1 MQRNIVIGVAIV
13 ILAGLG
19 FFLMREMADPKDVA
33 MDIVKDTS
41 PEETKSVT
49 PTEKESLLGNAL
61 EAFRSGKKMKCSVR
75 AADGSETSFSSEG
88 KKFKSVAR
96 VNGSGYATIFD
107 GTTYYSWD
115 DKTKQ
120 GVKFTEACMK
130 DFTETFTKNAPK
142 DSPIQSNPADTPEN
156 VLKDTE
162 NTSCESV
169 ATIDFSVPSDI
180 KFLDQCETMKQT
192 QELLKN
198 MKGAGTPDLSKMD
211 IPGYFSE

>member
-1 MQRNIVIGVAIV
+1 MQRNIVIGVAV
-13 ILAGLG
+13 VVLAGMG
-19 FFLMREMADPKDVA
+19 FFLMKGAGDSKEVPLDGSRGTSSEEMKPSIPA
-33 MDIVKDTS
+33 
-41 PEETKSVT
+41 
-49 PTEKESLLGNAL
+49 EKESLLGNAL
-61 EAFRSGKKMKCSVR
+61 EAFKSGKKMKCSVR

-88 KKFKSVAR
+88 KKFKSVAM
-96 VNGSGYATIFD
+96 VNGSRYATIFD

-130 DFTETFTKNAPK
+130 DFTETFAKNAPK

-156 VLKDTE
+156 VLKDTA
-162 NTSCESV
+162 NTSCELV

-198 MKGAGTPDLSKMD
+198 MKGAGVPDLSNMN
-211 IPGYFSE
+211 IPGYSAQ

>member
-1 MQRNIVIGVAIV
+1 MQRNIVIGVAV
-13 ILAGLG
+13 VVLAGTG
-19 FFLMREMADPKDVA
+19 FFLMRGTADPKDVA
-33 MDIVKDTS
+33 MDTTKDAS
-41 PEETKSVT
+41 PEETKLVT
-49 PTEKESLLGNAL
+49 PTEKGSLLGNAL
-61 EAFRSGKKMKCSVR
+61 EAFKSGEKMKCSVR

-88 KKFKSVAR
+88 KKFKSVAM

-130 DFTETFTKNAPK
+130 DFTETFAKNAPK
-142 DSPIQSNPADTPEN
+142 DSPVQSNPADTPEN
-156 VLKDTE
+156 VLKDTA

-169 ATIDFSVPSDI
+169 AMIDFSVPSDI
-180 KFLDQCETMKQT
+180 NFLDQCETMKQT

-198 MKGAGTPDLSKMD
+198 IKGAGVPDLSKMN
-211 IPGYFSE
+211 IPGYSAQ